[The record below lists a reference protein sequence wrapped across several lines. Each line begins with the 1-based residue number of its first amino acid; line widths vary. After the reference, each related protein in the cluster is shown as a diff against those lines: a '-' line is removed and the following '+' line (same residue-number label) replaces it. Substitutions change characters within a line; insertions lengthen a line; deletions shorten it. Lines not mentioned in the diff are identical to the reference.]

1 MKKSKEMVVA
11 ENVQPVPQQNSV
23 ESFISQAI
31 SSNVPIETL
40 ERLLA
45 MRTQVKAEQAKE
57 AFDSSMAQFQGE
69 CPVIVKSKD
78 GGKTNSGIVAY
89 KYAPLDIIV
98 SQTKEL
104 LKNNG
109 FSYAIQT
116 QTELEKVKVT
126 CIVKHQLGHSEQT
139 SVEVPLGAKTQVMSA
154 PQVVASA
161 LTFAKRYAFCNA
173 FGIMTGD
180 EDTDA
185 REVPK
190 VTDALVVPRK
200 PSNIKSD
207 IMFLL
212 KKLGLKDGDDVK
224 NTIKGFT
231 GMEATEIPDDLQ
243 EIKGRLEV
251 LVTKMPK

>member
-1 MKKSKEMVVA
+1 MVRPKQAV
-11 ENVQPVPQQNSV
+11 NSV

-45 MRTQVKAEQAKE
+45 MRTTVKAEQAKE
-57 AFDSSMAQFQGE
+57 AFDDAMAKFQGE
-69 CPVIVKSKD
+69 CPVIEKTKE
-78 GGKTNSGIVAY
+78 GGKTKGGFVAY
-89 KYAPLDIIV
+89 KYAPLESIV
-98 SQTKEL
+98 SQVKYDL
-104 LKNNG
+104 QANG

-116 QTELEKVKVT
+116 ETGENKVKVT
-126 CIVKHQLGHSEQT
+126 CIAKHKLGHSEPT
-139 SVEVPLGAKTQVMSA
+139 SVEVPLGTKTDIMSA

-185 REVPK
+185 NTVPK
-190 VTDALVVPRK
+190 NNQVVPPAK
-200 PSNIKSD
+200 TSNIKSD

-212 KKLGLKDGDDVK
+212 KRLGLKEGDDVK
-224 NTIKGFT
+224 EKIKALT
-231 GMEATEIPDDLQ
+231 GMEANDKSEDLQ
-243 EIKGRLEV
+243 EIKSRLEV
-251 LVTKMPK
+251 LVTELPE